1 MKKNE
6 YCPRKI
12 TESQLN
18 RLKKMRTHIDE
29 IKSIKD
35 LNQLSKKDAQ
45 HLIQK
50 YQNDIRIP
58 HRPIINVYGRNYMNL

>member
-6 YCPRKI
+6 YCPGKI

-50 YQNDIRIP
+50 YQNDVIVHAQTPSR
-58 HRPIINVYGRNYMNL
+58 HSRPVIA

>member
-6 YCPRKI
+6 YCPGKI

-58 HRPIINVYGRNYMNL
+58 HRPIINVCGRDYMNL

>member
-6 YCPRKI
+6 YCPVKI

-58 HRPIINVYGRNYMNL
+58 HRPIINVYGRDYMNL